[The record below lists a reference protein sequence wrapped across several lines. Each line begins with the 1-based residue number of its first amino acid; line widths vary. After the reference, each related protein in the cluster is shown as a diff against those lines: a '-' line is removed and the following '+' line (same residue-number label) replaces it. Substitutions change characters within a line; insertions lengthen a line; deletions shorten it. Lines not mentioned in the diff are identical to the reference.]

1 MSEKRGL
8 SLVATPIGNLQD
20 LSERMVETFKSCD
33 LIACED
39 TRVTR
44 KILTHLNIAKPL
56 VSYREENEL
65 KQTQFLCAEIEKGKK
80 IVLVSDAGYPG
91 ISDPD
96 FQLSGSVAGRVILYR
111 QSLDPMQQLPHW
123 LLPVYPLIIFFFWFS
138 TKGQSCVWKTFG
150 KVATIRRF
158 FNLLSVQIQNAF
170 YF

>member
-65 KQTQFLCAEIEKGKK
+65 KQTQFLCAKLKRVK
-80 IVLVSDAGYPG
+80 IVLVSDAGYPASV
-91 ISDPD
+91 IPD
-96 FQLSGSVAGRVILYR
+96 FQ
-111 QSLDPMQQLPHW
+111 
-123 LLPVYPLIIFFFWFS
+123 
-138 TKGQSCVWKTFG
+138 
-150 KVATIRRF
+150 
-158 FNLLSVQIQNAF
+158 
-170 YF
+170 